1 MPEQAKPCLCL
12 ITFGCKANQYD
23 SACLLGYLKDDFVLV
38 APDSETP
45 ADIYILNTCTVTHK
59 ADFEARQWL
68 RRVKRLNPQAQ
79 VIITGCL
86 GEANP
91 GGLREEKPEQIFGI
105 KDRAELVKYLLSRD
119 IALSGEIFFH
129 PQAGKQMRARALLKI
144 QEGCNYRCSYCIVPY
159 ARGKS
164 RSLEKDQIFSQLVA
178 LQEQGFK
185 EVVLCGINLGEW
197 GKDLGSDL
205 AELLKAIKDGGFDFR
220 IRLSSL
226 EPMTIT
232 EPLLEVFKEA
242 DFLCPHLHLALQS
255 GDDEILSRMKRPYK
269 AKDFLALSQ
278 KLFDIIPNLCLGLD
292 VIVGFPGEEEK
303 HFRNTLE
310 LLEQIPFAYLHIF
323 SFSPRPFTPGGK
335 LRPRVP
341 ERIIQEREK
350 VLFELVELKKRAYL
364 NQQRGKILEM
374 IIEDREGEWVFGHSE
389 NYLYLKTKSSASLRS
404 KISVKIE
411 KIVDEEIIAR
421 EI

>member
-1 MPEQAKPCLCL
+1 VPDKEKLRLCL

-23 SACLLGYLKDDFVLV
+23 SACLLGYLKDDFILV
-38 APDSETP
+38 SPDSETP

-68 RRVKRLNPQAQ
+68 RRVKRLNPRSQ

-105 KDRAELVKYLLSRD
+105 KDRAELVKYLLGRE
-119 IALSGEIFFH
+119 IVPPGEIFFH
-129 PQAGKQMRARALLKI
+129 PQAGRQVRARALLKI

-164 RSLEKDQIFSQLVA
+164 RSLEKEKIFTQLEA

-205 AELLKAIKDGGFDFR
+205 ARLLIEIREAGFDFR

-226 EPMTIT
+226 EPMTIS
-232 EPLLEVFKEA
+232 ESLLEILKEA
-242 DFLCPHLHLALQS
+242 DFICPHLHLALQS
-255 GDDEILSRMKRPYK
+255 GDDEILSRMKRPYQ
-269 AKDFLALSQ
+269 ARDFLALSQ
-278 KLFDIIPNLCLGLD
+278 ELFDIIPNLCLGLD
-292 VIVGFPGEEEK
+292 VIAGFPGEEEE

-310 LLEQIPFAYLHIF
+310 LLEEIPFAYLHIF
-323 SFSPRPFTPGGK
+323 RFSPRPLTPAQK

-341 ERIIQEREK
+341 ERIIRERER
-350 VLFELVELKKRAYL
+350 VLFELAELKRRAYL
-364 NQQRGKILEM
+364 NQQRGRILEM
-374 IIEDREGEWVFGHSE
+374 IIEDRVEGWAFGHSE
-389 NYLYLKTKSSASLRS
+389 NYLYLKVKSSTPLRD
-404 KISVKIE
+404 KISVKVLEI
-411 KIVDEEIIAR
+411 KDEEIIAQ
-421 EI
+421 EV

>member
-1 MPEQAKPCLCL
+1 MPEQAKPRLCL

-350 VLFELVELKKRAYL
+350 LLFELAELKKRAYL